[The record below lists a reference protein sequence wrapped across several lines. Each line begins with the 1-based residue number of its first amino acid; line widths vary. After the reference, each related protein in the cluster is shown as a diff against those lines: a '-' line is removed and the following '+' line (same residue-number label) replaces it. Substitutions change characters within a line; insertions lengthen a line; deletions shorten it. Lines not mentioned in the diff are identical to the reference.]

1 MEQGLFQVH
10 KLSQELTMAPQQI
23 QSLEILVL
31 PTLELQQKI
40 SQELEL
46 NPTLEVDGGS
56 EELMGDILSESL
68 PDTPSD
74 EQLAGDAAAIDES
87 ICSLISVD
95 SNWRDHTGPGN
106 SSAADSKRQHFFDS
120 LTLEMNLQDYLI
132 EQVRT
137 SEIEGDELNIAEQL
151 IGSIDEMGYL
161 RTHPADLAII
171 CNTDLKT
178 IKKILTIVQSFEPVG
193 IGARDLQ
200 ESLCLQL
207 KKMGLANSLEYKI
220 VSKHLDLIQKNHIP
234 QLAKKLRVTPNK
246 IYEAMKVVQSLN
258 PYPGSSITSR
268 SVQFAV
274 PETEIYKDR
283 NEYKI
288 KAIKE
293 HMPNLRISQQYMDIL
308 ENPETKPEVR
318 KYIREKIT
326 SSKMLMRS
334 LEHRESTIVRISKV
348 ISELQHD
355 FFEQGVDSMQ
365 PLTMQQVA
373 DKIGVHETTVSRAIS
388 QKYVQTP
395 KGLFP
400 FKYFFNSGYTSS
412 TGEIVTSLSIKHR
425 IYELIHTEDP
435 KKPLADQELV
445 DALNEIGFHIAR
457 RTVAKYREEQS
468 IPSSHLRRSY

>member
-1 MEQGLFQVH
+1 
-10 KLSQELTMAPQQI
+10 
-23 QSLEILVL
+23 
-31 PTLELQQKI
+31 
-40 SQELEL
+40 
-46 NPTLEVDGGS
+46 
-56 EELMGDILSESL
+56 
-68 PDTPSD
+68 
-74 EQLAGDAAAIDES
+74 
-87 ICSLISVD
+87 
-95 SNWRDHTGPGN
+95 
-106 SSAADSKRQHFFDS
+106 
-120 LTLEMNLQDYLI
+120 MNLQDYLI
-132 EQVRT
+132 EQLRT
-137 SEIEGDELNIAEQL
+137 SEIEGDEVNIAEQL

-171 CNTDLKT
+171 CSTELKT

-220 VSKHLDLIQKNHIP
+220 ANKHLDLIQKNHIP

-246 IYEAMKVVQSLN
+246 IYEAMKVIQSLN

-288 KAIKE
+288 KAMKE

-308 ENPETKPEVR
+308 ENPETKQEVR

-334 LEHRESTIVRISKV
+334 LEHRESTIVRITKV

-400 FKYFFNSGYTSS
+400 FKYFFNSGYTSL

-445 DALNEIGFHIAR
+445 DALEEIGFHIAR